1 MPKRRSDEDLLAQ
14 LDSLETE
21 AVSPPANTG
30 EERLAALLGVG
41 RIINSILDLEQ
52 ILDIMMDQLIAL
64 LHAERGFIML
74 VDPDNGSLA
83 CRVARNVER
92 ITLEDPEFQISRSIV
107 EQVYAD
113 ERPILSFNAAEDPR
127 YRDSPS
133 ISVFGLRAVLCAPI
147 RIKTQVIGVIY
158 LDNRLK
164 RGAFHE
170 RDLEFVTAFADQAAL
185 AIHNANLDAEKR
197 RIRDLFEGYVSRE
210 LLDDILKRNEVQLSG
225 QRCVVTVM
233 FCDIR
238 GFTSLSEVLEPAAL
252 VGRLNQFYQEMGE
265 IIFRHGGI
273 LFTYMGDAIMAVFG
287 APTRHDDDA
296 LHAIKAALDMCKRM
310 DQLAARWKAAGEPAF
325 QIGIG
330 LSTGEVIAGDV
341 GFAKK
346 REYTVIGDTVN
357 VAARMEKLNK
367 DFSSRIV
374 MSESTRNAVG
384 HGLPTEQLGT
394 VEVRGK
400 SAKMN
405 VWSVPGFGARS
416 RRPVIS

>member
-1 MPKRRSDEDLLAQ
+1 MSKKRSDTDLLAQ
-14 LDSLETE
+14 LDADDESV
-21 AVSPPANTG
+21 AASASADQ
-30 EERLAALLGVG
+30 RLSALLQVG
-41 RIINSILDLEQ
+41 RIINSILDLDQ
-52 ILDIMMDQLIAL
+52 ILDIMMDQLIGVL
-64 LHAERGFIML
+64 RAERGFIML
-74 VDPDNGSLA
+74 VDPDTRALTY
-83 CRVARNVER
+83 RVARNLER
-92 ITLEDPEFQISRSIV
+92 TTLEDPEFQISRSIV

-113 ERPILSFNAAEDPR
+113 QRPVLSFNAAEDPR

-133 ISVFGLRAVLCAPI
+133 IHVFGLRAVLCAPI
-147 RIKTQVIGVIY
+147 RIKARVIGVIY

-164 RGAFHE
+164 HGAFHE
-170 RDLEFVTAFADQAAL
+170 GDLELVTAFADQAAI
-185 AIHNANLDAEKR
+185 AIDNANLDAEKR

-210 LLDDILKRNEVQLSG
+210 VLADILKRSEVQLAG
-225 QRCVVTVM
+225 ERCDVTVM

-238 GFTSLSEVLEPAAL
+238 GFTSLSEVLAPAEL
-252 VGRLNQFYQEMGE
+252 VARLNQFYQEMGE

-296 LHAIKAALDMCKRM
+296 LRAIKAALDMCKRM
-310 DQLAARWKAAGEPAF
+310 DQLVSQWKATGEPTF

-330 LSTGEVIAGDV
+330 LCTGEVIVGDV

-374 MSESTRNAVG
+374 MSESTKEAVG
-384 HGLPTEQLGT
+384 YGLPLEQLGT
-394 VEVRGK
+394 VDVRGK
-400 SAKMN
+400 SAPMS
-405 VWSVPGFGARS
+405 VWSVPGFGTRS
-416 RRPVIS
+416 RR